1 MAPIRRN
8 LSQPLSASEFDG
20 KERRTARKIK
30 RKTKRIAK
38 VQEKIKKKQS
48 DHDSGKKKIDYDKTK
63 GLSKTAR
70 NTRKYIKLQKKRDKL
85 ESQVESLKPK
95 SNASGFGN
103 PKTKTYVYNDPRF
116 KEMGRDKRGN
126 KMKNKRQTEKK

>member
-8 LSQPLSASEFDG
+8 LSQPLSESEFDG
-20 KERRTARKIK
+20 KAKRTARKIK

-38 VQEKIKKKQS
+38 VNEKINKKQA

-70 NTRKYIKLQKKRDKL
+70 NTRKYIKLKEKRDKL
-85 ESQVESLKPK
+85 RSDVKSLKPK
-95 SNASGFGN
+95 STASGFGN
-103 PKTKTYVYNDPRF
+103 PNTKTYIYDDPRF
-116 KEMGRDKRGN
+116 KEMGRDKRGV
-126 KMKNKRQTEKK
+126 KQKKRK

>member
-8 LSQPLSASEFDG
+8 LSQPLAASEFDG

-30 RKTKRIAK
+30 RKNKRIAK
-38 VQEKIKKKQS
+38 VQEKIKKKQA

-70 NTRKYIKLQKKRDKL
+70 NTRKYLKLQKKRTKL
-85 ESQVESLKPK
+85 ESQVKSLKPK

-103 PKTKTYVYNDPRF
+103 PNTKTYIYNDPRF
-116 KEMGRDKRGN
+116 KEMGRDKDGN
-126 KMKNKRQTEKK
+126 KIKKKK

>member
-30 RKTKRIAK
+30 RKTK
-38 VQEKIKKKQS
+38 
-48 DHDSGKKKIDYDKTK
+48 GF
-63 GLSKTAR
+63 SKTAR

-95 SNASGFGN
+95 SNASGFNGKN
-103 PKTKTYVYNDPRF
+103 SKTYIYNDPRF

-126 KMKNKRQTEKK
+126 KIKKTK